1 METPTEMRTK
11 IVGKATHDEDFRARL
26 LNDPKG
32 SVEDELNVSI
42 PASMSIKVHQD
53 SATTAH
59 LVLPPAS
66 RLDEGDLQKAAGGV
80 LGDIGAIWRVQD
92 W

>member
-1 METPTEMRTK
+1 METSNELREK
-11 IVGKATHDEDFRARL
+11 ITDKATHDEDFRARL
-26 LNDPKG
+26 LSDPKG
-32 SVEDELNVSI
+32 AVEGELSISI
-42 PASMSIKVHQD
+42 PASMSIKVHED
-53 SATTAH
+53 SATVAH
-59 LVLPPAS
+59 LVLPPSS